1 MTQQLY
7 KLEQG
12 SRFKV
17 TSMPQVPPDSLE
29 VETDEIY
36 QLVKL
41 DGMYCWCKDG
51 DNNDHYFSAWTEV
64 KELNSGEEL

>member
-7 KLEQG
+7 KLERG
-12 SRFKV
+12 SRFKL
-17 TSMPQVPPDSLE
+17 TAMPQTPPDSLE

-36 QLVKL
+36 RLVKL

-51 DNNDHYFSAWTEV
+51 DNLDHYFAAWTEV
-64 KELNSGEEL
+64 EKQDD

>member
-7 KLEQG
+7 KLDRG
-12 SRFKV
+12 SRFKL
-17 TSMPQVPPDSLE
+17 TSMPQTPPDSLE

-36 QLVKL
+36 RLVKL

-51 DNNDHYFSAWTEV
+51 DNQDHYFAAWTEV
-64 KELNSGEEL
+64 TPMEEL